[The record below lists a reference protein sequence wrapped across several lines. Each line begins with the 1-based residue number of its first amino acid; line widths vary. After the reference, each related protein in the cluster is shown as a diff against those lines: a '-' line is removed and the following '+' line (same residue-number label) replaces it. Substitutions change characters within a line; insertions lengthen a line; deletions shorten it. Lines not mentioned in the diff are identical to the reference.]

1 VKALYLWD
9 AEYPWDI
16 RVEKTCET
24 LIDNDWE
31 VHLVC
36 RNRLRKPLEERYE
49 RIFIHRIPYL
59 PHMLGK
65 LNDIISFPLFFS
77 PIWLKRMYQV
87 AKKNHVDIIIARDLP
102 MSLAAIM
109 VGKIVKIPI
118 ILDMAECYPE
128 LIRLK
133 WKFEP
138 FKLQNIFIRNPLF
151 VDVIERIVLRFI
163 DHVFVMVEESKNRL
177 IKMEFPEQKITIVSN
192 TPILENFQKA
202 NISYPGS
209 MKKHKEKTILLYV
222 GLLNYSRGIDTVLE
236 SLSDYVKINNDIFFV
251 IIGTGNAENYL
262 RGMVEKLG
270 LTKNVGFEGWINN
283 KLIPEYIASADICL
297 VPHHKC
303 SHWDNTIPNKLFDYM
318 AAAKSVL
325 VSNVEPMKRIVQKTN
340 SGMVYNDYDKESFIN
355 ELIKLENKKTRDKL
369 GENGLKAVQE
379 HYNWK
384 NDSKKMLDC
393 IVELTRS

>member
-1 VKALYLWD
+1 
-9 AEYPWDI
+9 
-16 RVEKTCET
+16 
-24 LIDNDWE
+24 
-31 VHLVC
+31 
-36 RNRLRKPLEERYE
+36 
-49 RIFIHRIPYL
+49 
-59 PHMLGK
+59 
-65 LNDIISFPLFFS
+65 
-77 PIWLKRMYQV
+77 
-87 AKKNHVDIIIARDLP
+87 
-102 MSLAAIM
+102 
-109 VGKIVKIPI
+109 
-118 ILDMAECYPE
+118 
-128 LIRLK
+128 
-133 WKFEP
+133 
-138 FKLQNIFIRNPLF
+138 
-151 VDVIERIVLRFI
+151 
-163 DHVFVMVEESKNRL
+163 
-177 IKMEFPEQKITIVSN
+177 
-192 TPILENFQKA
+192 
-202 NISYPGS
+202 
-209 MKKHKEKTILLYV
+209 
-222 GLLNYSRGIDTVLE
+222 
-236 SLSDYVKINNDIFFV
+236 
-251 IIGTGNAENYL
+251 
-262 RGMVEKLG
+262 MVEKLG